1 MTLIEEE
8 LVNLTSRTDLSIPGN
23 GSYCLY
29 LIILSLSF
37 YYLGINIFTAH
48 SSIFPVFLFP

>member
-48 SSIFPVFLFP
+48 SSIFPVFP